1 MPSPVATDTTLQNES
16 EEELGF
22 AEVDDDEPIDESE
35 ELDDAA

>member
-1 MPSPVATDTTLQNES
+1 LQNES